1 MLKNGPNKD
10 THPYLYDISQRKSN
24 TGPEFQL
31 SESPSPK
38 YTKLVLSNK
47 CKNFKMRKWMQAK
60 LKIKNTEIKKNYL
73 NRQ

>member
-47 CKNFKMRKWMQAK
+47 CKNFKMRK
-60 LKIKNTEIKKNYL
+60 
-73 NRQ
+73 

>member
-10 THPYLYDISQRKSN
+10 APPYLYDIAQTKSN

-38 YTKLVLSNK
+38 YTRLVLSIQ
-47 CKNFKMRKWMQAK
+47 M
-60 LKIKNTEIKKNYL
+60 
-73 NRQ
+73 